1 MMNKINA
8 KLWIECLL
16 MTLDEKGYI
25 VERVMDDF
33 VQVFDKSGKLI
44 LTGDFESAQPYEE
57 FLAKVGAM
65 R

>member
-1 MMNKINA
+1 MMNEANA

-33 VQVFDKSGKLI
+33 VQVFDKSGKVI
-44 LTGDFESAQPYEE
+44 LTGNVESAQPDDE

>member
-1 MMNKINA
+1 MMNEINA

-44 LTGDFESAQPYEE
+44 LTGNFESA
-57 FLAKVGAM
+57 
-65 R
+65 

>member
-1 MMNKINA
+1 MMNETNA

-33 VQVFDKSGKLI
+33 VQVFDKSGRLI
-44 LTGDFESAQPYEE
+44 LTGNF
-57 FLAKVGAM
+57 
-65 R
+65 

>member
-1 MMNKINA
+1 MMNEINA

-44 LTGDFESAQPYEE
+44 LTSNFESAQPYEE

>member
-1 MMNKINA
+1 MINEISA

-44 LTGDFESAQPYEE
+44 LTGNFESAQPYEE

>member
-1 MMNKINA
+1 MMNEINA

-44 LTGDFESAQPYEE
+44 LMGNFESAQPYEE